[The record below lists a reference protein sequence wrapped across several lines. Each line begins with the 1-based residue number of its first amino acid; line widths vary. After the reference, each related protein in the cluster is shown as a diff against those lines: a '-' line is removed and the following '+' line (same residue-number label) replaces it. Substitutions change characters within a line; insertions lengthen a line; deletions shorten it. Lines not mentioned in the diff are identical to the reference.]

1 MTDEE
6 LLEFNR
12 TGFIPGPDETEEKY
26 LKRIESTK
34 AAYLKLGVAAIPSS
48 HWEWVEKK
56 ILDGFDFVPRSLPA
70 FYSNRSLAPW
80 QGAAAWV
87 ERDQILAIQLREAF
101 KKGSFLKIYSRSEIL
116 AHEAV
121 HAARSAFPAD

>member
-6 LLEFNR
+6 LLTYNHS
-12 TGFIPGPDETEEKY
+12 GFIPGPEEDEEKF
-26 LKRIESTK
+26 LRRVDSTK

-48 HWEWVEKK
+48 HWDWVEKK
-56 ILDGFDFVPRSLPA
+56 LQDGFDFIPSCLPA
-70 FYSNRSLAPW
+70 FYSNRCLAPW

-101 KKGSFLKIYSRSEIL
+101 QKRDLFGNL
-116 AHEAV
+116 
-121 HAARSAFPAD
+121 SAQ